1 MGEGFFAQGLVF
13 EAYCP
18 VFGLGRVRIPDGVI
32 SGMVGIWLIVL
43 FSLSRDHVWVRSS
56 SMGTVRTNGSSVIYT
71 VSH

>member
-13 EAYCP
+13 EAYCH

-43 FSLSRDHVWVRSS
+43 FSLSRGENWEKMKINQRK
-56 SMGTVRTNGSSVIYT
+56 GSETKLVETLKI
-71 VSH
+71 